1 MKTDYVKVFSETF
14 SYAKKDL
21 EFQKFFVESLS
32 EDDLDDLLFDSEYI
46 DFAIESVESKFKNEN

>member
-14 SYAKKDL
+14 SYANKDL
-21 EFQKFFVESLS
+21 EFWKFFVESLS